1 MSTTRCNAHAVAA
14 PWAALLPALRA
25 DRVVDGA
32 SHCDFEAPSDWM
44 CELACGDT
52 DPARQAIVRQ
62 ALRDAVARW
71 LPMPASR

>member
-1 MSTTRCNAHAVAA
+1 MAA
-14 PWAALLPALRA
+14 PWATLLPALHA

-62 ALRDAVARW
+62 ELLDAVRRW
-71 LPMPASR
+71 LPAPGTR